1 MTRIKELLR
10 QFDAL
15 SETIKEDFIVECILV
30 WLSIYFFFKEQIQAM
45 NIQAI
50 KRPKWKKKRSSGIT
64 LCIEKAATS
73 TLLQVYTNQTCG

>member
-30 WLSIYFFFKEQIQAM
+30 
-45 NIQAI
+45 
-50 KRPKWKKKRSSGIT
+50 
-64 LCIEKAATS
+64 
-73 TLLQVYTNQTCG
+73 